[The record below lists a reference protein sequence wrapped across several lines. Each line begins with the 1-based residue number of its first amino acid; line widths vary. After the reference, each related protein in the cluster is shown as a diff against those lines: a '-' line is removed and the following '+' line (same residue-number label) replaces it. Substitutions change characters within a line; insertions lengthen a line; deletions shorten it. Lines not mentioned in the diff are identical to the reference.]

1 MTSNI
6 IHLSERQAQPSQSG
20 QDGGTTNLSEA
31 EAKCAPPTA
40 KQGRAELAAC
50 LTLVAPSGMSA
61 ADRNEWLAVAA
72 ATLSGIPA
80 DLLAE
85 GSRVARERCRFASEI
100 VPTIHDTVK
109 DRWAVRRR
117 NLEWARQAEANRNA
131 PRLESKPDYV
141 RPEQIRELI
150 KSLRMS

>member
-1 MTSNI
+1 
-6 IHLSERQAQPSQSG
+6 
-20 QDGGTTNLSEA
+20 
-31 EAKCAPPTA
+31 
-40 KQGRAELAAC
+40 
-50 LTLVAPSGMSA
+50 MSA

-85 GSRVARERCRFASEI
+85 GCRVARERCRFASEI